1 MAMLPNR
8 PTNSRAGVLLTN
20 FEAFE
25 PAAFLAACGLI
36 RNTQIFRAEETI
48 YSQGDPADSV
58 YFIQRGTVKLTVVSA
73 EGKEAALALLGSGE
87 FLGESCISGKISQ
100 RITTAVAL
108 TNCALVRIS
117 RSALFDVIR
126 REPLFLDFFL
136 SFIVGRNLRM
146 QQELIAQ
153 RFNSSEKR
161 LARVLLLLAGLTDSA
176 EDQAEISRISHEE
189 LAEMVGTTRSRISF
203 FMNRFRKQGHVVYGG
218 GSRGIVQI
226 RSSLARV
233 VVDDPRCDQCSAS
246 SKSCP
251 LLEPL
256 SSANE
261 CA

>member
-1 MAMLPNR
+1 MDIVPKR
-8 PTNSRAGVLLTN
+8 PVHGNGGVRLTN
-20 FEAFE
+20 FDAFE
-25 PAAFLAACGLI
+25 PSSFLAAYGLI
-36 RNTQIFRAEETI
+36 RNAQIFRAEEI
-48 YSQGDPADSV
+48 VYSQGDPADCV
-58 YFIQRGTVKLTVVSA
+58 FFIQRGTVKLTVVSE

-87 FLGESCISGKISQ
+87 FLGESCLSGKISQ

-117 RSALFDVIR
+117 RSALLDVIR

-153 RFNSSEKR
+153 RFNTSEKR
-161 LARVLLLLAGLTDSA
+161 LARVLLLLAGLTEST
-176 EDQAEISRISHEE
+176 EHHAEISKISHEE

-203 FMNRFRKQGHVVYGG
+203 FMNRFRKQGHVVYGV

-233 VVDDPRCDQCSAS
+233 VMDPPHCDQCSPVQRA
-246 SKSCP
+246 
-251 LLEPL
+251 
-256 SSANE
+256 AV
-261 CA
+261 